1 MCGSHGADQQRPA
14 DRVEFRHP
22 VEFEHLG
29 RRQFVIDRQFVVRC
43 RVEFVDRQFEFVVG
57 HGLEFLERI
66 EFVIERLE
74 FVVEFLVERREFV
87 LGFLV
92 ERLEF
97 VLEFVER
104 LGFVLGFLVERLE
117 FVVQFVGRVVIERRG
132 QRLEFVVGRVVV
144 RQFRFIVRALAG
156 DARPLVRSAVEGGGG
171 LRWYVVV
178 AELVLVL
185 RERAPAVDQRQRSE

>member
-97 VLEFVER
+97 V
-104 LGFVLGFLVERLE
+104 
-117 FVVQFVGRVVIERRG
+117 VQFVGRVVIERRG